1 MLRWTL
7 FLLLAVSCVAQFD
20 PENAHVDLYFPHL
33 AVGGP
38 VQDQWET
45 SFVFVNPHPSLPS
58 TVTLSIFGDDGQP
71 LSLDLGGGGARV
83 QQVTVPPSGSITL
96 RSAISF
102 QTTITGYATAVA
114 DLPVQATV
122 LFRRIMNGIPQ
133 AEISAPATLPS
144 QQYVSPATRDLGIAI
159 VNIYNSS
166 KSFQITA
173 LDSSGVTA
181 GTSVVNLA
189 ARQHLSFDLIDR
201 IPGLSSTFTGSI
213 RIVPSTSASDQF
225 LAWTLNVDRGLV
237 ASLPPGRLEWPIS
250 HPDQIR
256 LGYQKLLRAAPS
268 ALAALRIFN
277 VDLNALGAVTLTI
290 SPEQIINAS
299 AQPGGIQ
306 IDLSVSQ
313 LISDSPSEL
322 AFIVGHELA
331 HVAQFQHRANLSVP
345 SDAEQDADVFAITLM
360 TLAGFDPYG
369 SAGALAK
376 LNMMTATPGLVAP
389 DFDNLMDPHASFTA
403 RLATM
408 LSTVSQACAQP
419 ALTAFCGAYKPVIHP
434 NLPATAPI

>member
-1 MLRWTL
+1 M
-7 FLLLAVSCVAQFD
+7 AVSCFAQFD
-20 PENAHVDLYFPHL
+20 PESAHVDLYFPHL

-38 VQDQWET
+38 VADQWET
-45 SFVFVNPHPSLPS
+45 SFVFVNPHPSLPT
-58 TVTLSIFGDDGQP
+58 TVTLSIFGNDGQP

-83 QQVTVPPSGSITL
+83 QQVTVPPSGSVTL

-102 QTTITGYATAVA
+102 QTTVTGYATAVA

-133 AEISAPATLPS
+133 AEISAAATLPS

-159 VNIYNSS
+159 VNIYNTS

-173 LDSSGVTA
+173 LNSSGVTA
-181 GTSVVNLA
+181 GTAVVNLA
-189 ARQHLSFDLIDR
+189 AREHVSFDLSDR
-201 IPGLSSTFTGSI
+201 IPGLPPTFTGSI
-213 RIVPSTSASDQF
+213 RIVPSASVSDQF

-237 ASLPPGRLEWPIS
+237 ASLPPGRLAWPVS
-250 HPDQIR
+250 HADQIR
-256 LGYQKLLRAAPS
+256 MVYRKLLGAAPS

-277 VDLNALGAVTLTI
+277 VDLNALGAVSLTI

-313 LISDSPSEL
+313 LMSDSPSEL
-322 AFIVGHELA
+322 AFIVAHELA
-331 HVAQFQHRANLSVP
+331 HVAQAQHRGSLSVL
-345 SDAEQDADVFAITLM
+345 DAEQDADLFAITLM

-369 SAGALAK
+369 SAGALGK
-376 LNMMTATPGLVAP
+376 LNTLTATPGLVAP
-389 DFDNLMDPHASFTA
+389 AFDNISDAHASFTA
-403 RLATM
+403 RLNSM
-408 LSTVSQACAQP
+408 LSTVAQACAQP
-419 ALTAFCGAYKPVIHP
+419 ALSGYCGAYKSFTHQ
-434 NLPATAPI
+434 NLPSTSPI

>member
-7 FLLLAVSCVAQFD
+7 FLFLAVSCFAQFD
-20 PENAHVDLYFPHL
+20 PENAHVDQYFPHL

-38 VQDQWET
+38 VADQWET
-45 SFVFVNPHPSLPS
+45 SFIFVNPHPSLAS
-58 TVTLSIFGDDGQP
+58 TVTLSIFGNDGQP
-71 LSLDLGGGGARV
+71 LSLDLGGGGARI
-83 QQVTVPPSGSITL
+83 QQVTVPPSGSVTL

-102 QTTITGYATAVA
+102 QTTVTGYATAVA

-133 AEISAPATLPS
+133 AEISAAATLPT

-159 VNIYNSS
+159 VNIYNTP

-173 LDSSGVTA
+173 LNSSGVTA
-181 GTSVVNLA
+181 GTAVVSLA
-189 ARQHLSFDLIDR
+189 AREHLSFDLSDR
-201 IPGLSSTFTGSI
+201 IPGLSATFSGSI
-213 RIVPSTSASDQF
+213 RIAPSTSVSDQF

-237 ASLPPGRLEWPIS
+237 ASLPPGRLSWPVS
-250 HPDQIR
+250 QADQIR
-256 LGYQKLLRAAPS
+256 LVYRKLLGAAPS
-268 ALAALRIFN
+268 ALAALRILN
-277 VDLNALGAVTLTI
+277 VDLNALGAVSLTI

-313 LISDSPSEL
+313 LMSDSPSEL
-322 AFIVGHELA
+322 AFIVGHEVA
-331 HVAQFQHRANLSVP
+331 HVAQFQHRANLAFP
-345 SDAEQDADVFAITLM
+345 ADAEQDADVFAITLM

-376 LNMMTATPGLVAP
+376 LNAMTATPGLVAAN
-389 DFDNLMDPHASFTA
+389 FDNLTDPHASFTT
-403 RLATM
+403 RLASM

-419 ALTAFCGAYKPVIHP
+419 ALSGYCGAYKSVIHP
-434 NLPATAPI
+434 NFPSTAPI